1 MLLGRVDAKVPLG
14 PTMKETLT
22 PASRASDRSE
32 HTPTRVLCAHC
43 GLETLVRGKETW
55 GLGSKAIA
63 AEILA
68 ADRLSGRVV
77 QDGSLSLSEGTT
89 NRMQTRRRP
98 GLQNLGGLV
107 QFQHPVLNGTV
118 AKLVKASD

>member
-22 PASRASDRSE
+22 PASRAPDRSE
-32 HTPTRVLCAHC
+32 HTPTKVLCAHC

-77 QDGSLSLSEGTT
+77 QDGSLSLGPSAPKESASKFFCCQGC
-89 NRMQTRRRP
+89 MGAYSLIHQL
-98 GLQNLGGLV
+98 GLENKQCNSLG
-107 QFQHPVLNGTV
+107 
-118 AKLVKASD
+118 